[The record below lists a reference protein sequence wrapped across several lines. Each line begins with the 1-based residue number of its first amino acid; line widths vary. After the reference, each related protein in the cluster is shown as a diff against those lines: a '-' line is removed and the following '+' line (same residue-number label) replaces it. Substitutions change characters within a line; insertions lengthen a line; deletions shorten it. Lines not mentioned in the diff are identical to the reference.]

1 MCVSSYGSYHEYPP
15 SKVRDTFLTNM
26 QVYFSKWCIYTP
38 KIREIDDSP
47 VNGVLP
53 PPRARAPLLATE
65 PDTGDVVG
73 LVAPS
78 HMVAWPDMGSMAI
91 SMGKSS
97 ENHGEHPVWSWRFE
111 RKLPELE
118 VIFGKIIEVLV
129 FFQPWSWLPEGIV
142 LSFVLV
148 PCYVWLMRTS
158 LADLTLEKD
167 PKTATPFGY
176 VFLFKFFAE
185 FKRGEFCLN

>member
-1 MCVSSYGSYHEYPP
+1 MIHQWIGFCHHQEPA
-15 SKVRDTFLTNM
+15 T
-26 QVYFSKWCIYTP
+26 
-38 KIREIDDSP
+38 
-47 VNGVLP
+47 
-53 PPRARAPLLATE
+53 PLLATE

-78 HMVAWPDMGSMAI
+78 HMAAWPGMGSMAI

-111 RKLPELE
+111 GKLPELE

-129 FFQPWSWLPEGIV
+129 FFQPWSWLPEGMV

-167 PKTATPFGY
+167 PKTATHFGY
-176 VFLFKFFAE
+176 VF
-185 FKRGEFCLN
+185 CLNSLQSSNEVNFVWTKSSFPHLGEW